1 MRMYLLSKCET
12 LVRKLL
18 PLLSFL
24 SLIYSGNQS
33 SIKYWYKYIA
43 RSNIRMWIY
52 ISSIC
57 KHLAQDNIIA
67 GQHCYNTGNIN
78 RENYLLCVL
87 VYVFYVTINVSS
99 TGKCILTLEIKCLI
113 WKQAV
118 IRYALNSLSELI
130 ACWLAYQQLYH
141 IRHKEKYKIS
151 VIACLRLSR
160 TVRSNLFHVILLVQI
175 IIFYL
180 QKGASSF
187 SRSLMNILRIE
198 FLNQRKGPSLPLI
211 ERFVFSSVDLC
222 CGKSFG
228 MLQKLFT
235 STTFFLLSF

>member
-1 MRMYLLSKCET
+1 M
-12 LVRKLL
+12 
-18 PLLSFL
+18 
-24 SLIYSGNQS
+24 
-33 SIKYWYKYIA
+33 
-43 RSNIRMWIY
+43 
-52 ISSIC
+52 
-57 KHLAQDNIIA
+57 
-67 GQHCYNTGNIN
+67 
-78 RENYLLCVL
+78 
-87 VYVFYVTINVSS
+87 YVFYVTINVTFVSS

-141 IRHKEKYKIS
+141 IKHKETYKIF
-151 VIACLRLSR
+151 VIACLKWSW
-160 TVRSNLFHVILLVQI
+160 TFGSSKAVSINDLFHVVLLVQI
-175 IIFYL
+175 IILYL

>member
-1 MRMYLLSKCET
+1 M
-12 LVRKLL
+12 
-18 PLLSFL
+18 
-24 SLIYSGNQS
+24 
-33 SIKYWYKYIA
+33 
-43 RSNIRMWIY
+43 
-52 ISSIC
+52 
-57 KHLAQDNIIA
+57 
-67 GQHCYNTGNIN
+67 
-78 RENYLLCVL
+78 L

-118 IRYALNSLSELI
+118 IRYALNSLSALI
-130 ACWLAYQQLYH
+130 ACWLAYLQLYH

-151 VIACLRLSR
+151 VIAKWSL
-160 TVRSNLFHVILLVQI
+160 TVRSSNILFHVILLVQI

>member
-1 MRMYLLSKCET
+1 MLL
-12 LVRKLL
+12 LL
-18 PLLSFL
+18 AP
-24 SLIYSGNQS
+24 
-33 SIKYWYKYIA
+33 
-43 RSNIRMWIY
+43 
-52 ISSIC
+52 
-57 KHLAQDNIIA
+57 
-67 GQHCYNTGNIN
+67 
-78 RENYLLCVL
+78 RENAFWLWRL
-87 VYVFYVTINVSS
+87 S
-99 TGKCILTLEIKCLI
+99 CLI

-130 ACWLAYQQLYH
+130 GCWLAYQQLYH
-141 IRHKEKYKIS
+141 IRHKENHKIS
-151 VIACLRLSR
+151 VIACLKWRDGR
-160 TVRSNLFHVILLVQI
+160 FNLFHAILLFQI
-175 IIFYL
+175 MIFYL

>member
-1 MRMYLLSKCET
+1 MCLCFTLL
-12 LVRKLL
+12 
-18 PLLSFL
+18 
-24 SLIYSGNQS
+24 
-33 SIKYWYKYIA
+33 
-43 RSNIRMWIY
+43 
-52 ISSIC
+52 
-57 KHLAQDNIIA
+57 
-67 GQHCYNTGNIN
+67 IN
-78 RENYLLCVL
+78 
-87 VYVFYVTINVSS
+87 VTFVSS